1 MTTLEQRK
9 KLMALLNEGMKAP
22 QIAKE
27 LQISVHTVRK
37 WAQRLKKGAPYIRPW
52 GGLVGVL

>member
-1 MTTLEQRK
+1 
-9 KLMALLNEGMKAP
+9 MALLDEGMKAP

-37 WAQRLKKGAPYIRPW
+37 WAQRLKKGLPTFGHGAAS
-52 GGLVGVL
+52 